1 MQYVINIPR
10 LFRATYRYRASV
22 VVYLFI
28 GGVSAVINW
37 IVFYMCNAW
46 LQWHYIMAALGAFV
60 VATGVNFILSERVGF
75 ISGGRSKARIMF
87 GVYVVSTAGLF
98 VDIAVLALLFSVLNV
113 NIMAAKVVGTAAA
126 FVVNFGG
133 RQFFVFV
140 RHPRWPSLS
149 SLGKGMSRSKTHDQ
163 KSLF

>member
-1 MQYVINIPR
+1 MRYVINISR

-46 LQWHYIMAALGAFV
+46 LQWHYIVAALGAFV
-60 VATGVNFILSERVGF
+60 VATGINFTLSEKVGF
-75 ISGGRSKARIMF
+75 VSGDRSKARLVF
-87 GVYVVSTAGLF
+87 GVYVVSTAALF
-98 VDIAVLALLFSVLNV
+98 IDIAVLALLFTVLNF

-149 SLGKGMSRSKTHDQ
+149 SLGKGVSRSKARDQ
-163 KSLF
+163 ETLF